1 MAKINFGDTSKKNNG
16 STQNISEQIV
26 EDASVTKDGQTGSS
40 DTVANQ
46 PPQTINANTSSGGIQ
61 NQYNDPNKINVTIAN
76 KDVPLVIL
84 FGPAACGKTMTLVR
98 LNRYLRNKSFKIS
111 PVRSFRPADD
121 QNYRDLCDNFD
132 SMINQSDA
140 SKSTALIEFM
150 LVEVLNNGKSLCQ
163 ILEAPGEYYFDPI
176 NPHNPFPN
184 YVNTVINSTNRKIWC
199 VFVEPDWEN
208 DPDRRNYAS
217 RIHQLKKRMR
227 PKDKT
232 IFVFNKIDKTDYV
245 IAPGRVNVSQARKNV
260 SDLYPDIFV
269 PFRNMNPITRFFSEW
284 RCDFVP
290 FQTGDFTQSATDLTY
305 QQGPEEYPAI
315 LWNTICKHIR
325 GKQWT

>member
-1 MAKINFGDTSKKNNG
+1 MAEINLGGTSKKNN

-26 EDASVTKDGQTGSS
+26 EEASVTKDGQTGSS
-40 DTVANQ
+40 GTMANQ
-46 PPQTINANTSSGGIQ
+46 LSQSINPNTPNTGIQ
-61 NQYNDPNKINVTIAN
+61 NQYGDPNRINVTIAN
-76 KDVPLVIL
+76 KDVPLVVL
-84 FGPAACGKTMTLVR
+84 FGPARCGKTMTLVR
-98 LNRYLRNKSFKIS
+98 LTRYLRNKSFKIS

-140 SKSTALIEFM
+140 SKSTDLIAFM
-150 LVEVLNNGKSLCQ
+150 LVEVLKNGKPLCQ
-163 ILEAPGEYYFDPI
+163 ILEAPGEFYFNPI

-184 YVNTVINSTNRKIWC
+184 YVNTIINSTNRKIWC

-208 DPDRRNYAS
+208 DPDRRNYS
-217 RIHQLKKRMR
+217 TRIHQLKKRMR
-227 PKDKT
+227 SKDKT

-269 PFRNMNPITRFFSEW
+269 PFRNMNPITRFFFKW

-290 FQTGDFTQSATDLTY
+290 FQTGDFTESTSDLTY

-325 GKQWT
+325 G

>member
-1 MAKINFGDTSKKNNG
+1 MAEINLGGTPKNNS
-16 STQNISEQIV
+16 STQNVSKSIVDDTSATNGGQNIPTGTIS
-26 EDASVTKDGQTGSS
+26 
-40 DTVANQ
+40 NQ
-46 PPQTINANTSSGGIQ
+46 PSQAINTNIPNTGIQ
-61 NQYNDPNKINVTIAN
+61 NQYGDPNRINVTIAN

-98 LNRYLRNKSFKIS
+98 LTRFLRSKSFKIS
-111 PVRSFRPADD
+111 PVRSFRPSDD
-121 QNYRDLCDNFD
+121 QNYRNLCDNFD

-150 LVEVLNNGKSLCQ
+150 LVEVLNSTGKPLCQ
-163 ILEAPGEYYFDPI
+163 ILEAPGEYYFDPL

-184 YVNTVINSTNRKIWC
+184 YVNTIINSTNRKIWC

-208 DPDRRNYAS
+208 DSDRRNYAS

-227 PKDKT
+227 ARDKT

-245 IAPGRVNVSQARKNV
+245 IAPGKVNVLQARKNV

-269 PFRNMNPITRFFSEW
+269 PFRNMNPITRFFSEL

-305 QQGPEEYPAI
+305 QQGPEEYPTI

-325 GKQWT
+325 G

>member
-1 MAKINFGDTSKKNNG
+1 MAEINLGGTSKKNN

-26 EDASVTKDGQTGSS
+26 EEASVTKDGQTGSS
-40 DTVANQ
+40 GTMANQ
-46 PPQTINANTSSGGIQ
+46 PSQSINPNTPNTGIQ
-61 NQYNDPNKINVTIAN
+61 NQYGDPNRINVTIAN
-76 KDVPLVIL
+76 KDVPLVVL
-84 FGPAACGKTMTLVR
+84 FGPARCGKTMTLVR
-98 LNRYLRNKSFKIS
+98 LTRYLRNKSFKIS

-140 SKSTALIEFM
+140 SKSTDLIAFM
-150 LVEVLNNGKSLCQ
+150 LVEVLKNGKPLCQ
-163 ILEAPGEYYFDPI
+163 ILEAPGEFYFNPI

-184 YVNTVINSTNRKIWC
+184 YVNTIINSTNRKIWC

-208 DPDRRNYAS
+208 DPDRRNYS
-217 RIHQLKKRMR
+217 TRIHQLKKRMR
-227 PKDKT
+227 SKDKT

-245 IAPGRVNVSQARKNV
+245 IAPGRVNVSQARKKV

-269 PFRNMNPITRFFSEW
+269 PFRNMNPITRFFFKW

-290 FQTGDFTQSATDLTY
+290 FQTGDFTESTSDLTY

-325 GKQWT
+325 G

>member
-1 MAKINFGDTSKKNNG
+1 
-16 STQNISEQIV
+16 
-26 EDASVTKDGQTGSS
+26 
-40 DTVANQ
+40 
-46 PPQTINANTSSGGIQ
+46 
-61 NQYNDPNKINVTIAN
+61 
-76 KDVPLVIL
+76 
-84 FGPAACGKTMTLVR
+84 
-98 LNRYLRNKSFKIS
+98 
-111 PVRSFRPADD
+111 
-121 QNYRDLCDNFD
+121 
-132 SMINQSDA
+132 
-140 SKSTALIEFM
+140 M

-163 ILEAPGEYYFDPI
+163 ILEAPGEYYFDPL

-184 YVNTVINSTNRKIWC
+184 YVNTIINSTNRKIWC

-208 DPDRRNYAS
+208 DPDRRNYS
-217 RIHQLKKRMR
+217 TRIHQLKKRMR

-245 IAPGRVNVSQARKNV
+245 IAPGRINVSQARKNV

-325 GKQWT
+325 G